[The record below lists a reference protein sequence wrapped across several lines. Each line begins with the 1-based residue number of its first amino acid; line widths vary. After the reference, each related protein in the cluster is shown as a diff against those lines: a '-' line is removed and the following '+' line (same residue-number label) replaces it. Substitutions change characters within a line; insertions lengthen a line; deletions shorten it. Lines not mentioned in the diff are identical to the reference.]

1 MTAYQE
7 RPWLGLY
14 QPGQPADITPACG
27 DALAMWRGGAGAA
40 GAAARPFLY
49 YFGTAV
55 TGAAVDADSDALA
68 AALAARGLRRGDRLA
83 LFLQNVPQFVIALL
97 AAWKLGA
104 IAVPVNPMLKERE
117 LRYVLADSGAR
128 AVISLQDLWNSVGA
142 RAAAGTEVTVAVTT
156 SPLDYLEDDQVP
168 PVLAGVSR
176 LATPGAADLG
186 DLLREHA
193 GQRPDPVALGPDD
206 VALLTYTSGTTG
218 EPKGAM
224 NTHGNVVFNACAFRQ
239 WMSLTPRDVVL
250 GGAPLFHITGLIAHV
265 AVGMLVPMPVVLGY
279 RFEPATII
287 RLAERYRC
295 TFTVMAITAFTA
307 LANDPSAAGADLSS
321 LTKAYSG
328 GAPIAPSI
336 VERFEREVGPYIR
349 NVYGLTETTS
359 PSHAV
364 PFGRRAPVDQAS
376 GALSVGV
383 PVFNTVARIVDDD
396 GKELPPGEAG
406 EIATSGPMVV
416 PGYWNRPDATARTLP
431 GGELRTGDVGFMDRD
446 GWFYLVD
453 RKKDMIVASGYKV
466 WPREVED
473 TLVRH
478 PAVREAAVI
487 GVPDAYRG
495 ETVWA
500 YVSLRP
506 GASATPEELTAFCRA
521 ELAAYKYPRRIE
533 VLPDLPKTPTGKLL
547 RRELRKRAVGD
558 LSIIPSE
565 IIDKAAPLAK
575 ADKQSAA
582 A

>member
-1 MTAYQE
+1 VSGYQQ

-14 QPGQPADITPACG
+14 QPGQPADITPACD
-27 DALAMWRGGAGAA
+27 DALALWRGGAGAA
-40 GAAARPFLY
+40 AAAGRPFLY
-49 YFGTAV
+49 YFDTPV

-68 AALAARGLRRGDRLA
+68 AALAARGLGRGDRVA

-117 LRYVLADSGAR
+117 LRYVLTDSGAK
-128 AVISLQDLWNSVGA
+128 AIISLQDLWNETGA
-142 RAAAGTEVTVAVTT
+142 RAVTGTEVTVAIST
-156 SPLDYLEDDQVP
+156 SPLDYLDQGSAPP
-168 PVLAGVSR
+168 PVLAGVAR
-176 LATPGAADLG
+176 TATPGATDLG
-186 DLLREHA
+186 ELLREHA
-193 GQRPDPVALGPDD
+193 GARPAPVTLGPGD

-224 NTHGNVVFNACAFRQ
+224 NTHGNVVFNACTFRE

-250 GGAPLFHITGLIAHV
+250 GGAPLFHITGLIAHI
-265 AVGMLVPMPVVLGY
+265 AVGMLVPMPIVLGY

-287 RLAERYRC
+287 RLAERHRC
-295 TFTVMAITAFTA
+295 TFTVMAITAYTA
-307 LANDPSAAGADLSS
+307 LANDPAVTGADLSS

-336 VERFEREVGPYIR
+336 VERFEREVGPYIH

-376 GALSVGV
+376 GALSIGV
-383 PVFNTVARIVDDD
+383 PVFNTVVRVLGDD
-396 GKELPPGEAG
+396 GRELPPGEAG
-406 EIATSGPMVV
+406 EIATRGPMVV
-416 PGYWNRPDATARTLP
+416 PGYWNRPDATERTLP
-431 GGELRTGDVGFMDRD
+431 GGELRTGDVGFMDGD

-453 RKKDMIVASGYKV
+453 RKKDMIVAAGYKV

-473 TLVRH
+473 TLLRH
-478 PAVREAAVI
+478 PAVREAAVV

-506 GASATPEELTAFCRA
+506 GATAAPQELIEFCRG
-521 ELAAYKYPRRIE
+521 ELAAYKYPRRVE
-533 VLPDLPKTPTGKLL
+533 VLADLPKTPTGKLL
-547 RRELRKRAVGD
+547 RRELRERA
-558 LSIIPSE
+558 
-565 IIDKAAPLAK
+565 IDG
-575 ADKQSAA
+575 
-582 A
+582 

>member
-1 MTAYQE
+1 MSGYQE

-14 QPGQPADITPACG
+14 QPGKPSDITPEYP
-27 DALAMWRGGAGAA
+27 DALAMWRGGAGNGEAA
-40 GAAARPFLY
+40 HQPFLY
-49 YFGTAV
+49 YFDTAV
-55 TGAAVDADSDALA
+55 TGANVDRDSDALA
-68 AALAARGLRRGDRLA
+68 VALAARGLGRGDRVA
-83 LFLQNVPQFVIALL
+83 LFLQNVPQFVIAML
-97 AAWKLGA
+97 ATWKLGA
-104 IAVPVNPMLKERE
+104 VVVPVNPMLKERE
-117 LRYVLADSGAR
+117 LRYILADSGAK
-128 AVISLQDLWNSVGA
+128 AVISLQDLWNAVGV
-142 RAAAGTEVTVAVTT
+142 RAVEGTEVVAAITT
-156 SPLDYLEDDQVP
+156 SPLDYLDHP
-168 PVLAGVSR
+168 PPSALDGVAR
-176 LATPGAADLG
+176 AATPGAADLG
-186 DLLREHA
+186 ELVRAHA
-193 GQRPDPVALGPDD
+193 GERPAPVALGPAA

-218 EPKGAM
+218 DPKGAM
-224 NTHGNVVFNACAFRQ
+224 NTHGNVVFNACTFRD

-265 AVGMLVPMPVVLGY
+265 AVGMLVPMPIVLGY
-279 RFEPATII
+279 RFEPGTII

-307 LANDPSAAGADLSS
+307 LANDPAAAAADLSS

-328 GAPIAPSI
+328 GAPIAPSM
-336 VERFEREVGPYIR
+336 VERFEREVGPYIH

-364 PFGRRAPVDQAS
+364 PLGRRAPVDPAS

-383 PVFNTVARIVDDD
+383 PVFNTVVRILDDE
-396 GKELPPGEAG
+396 GKELPPGEVG

-416 PGYWNRPDATARTLP
+416 PGYWNRPDATERTLP

-453 RKKDMIVASGYKV
+453 RRKDMIVASGYKV

-487 GVPDAYRG
+487 GVPDPYRG

-506 GASATPEELTAFCRA
+506 GAAATPAELIEFCRA
-521 ELAAYKYPRRIE
+521 ELAAYKYPRYVE

-547 RRELRKRAVGD
+547 RRELRLRATGGSSRD
-558 LSIIPSE
+558 R
-565 IIDKAAPLAK
+565 
-575 ADKQSAA
+575 
-582 A
+582 

>member
-1 MTAYQE
+1 MSGYQE

-14 QPGQPADITPACG
+14 QPGKPSDITPEYP
-27 DALAMWRGGAGAA
+27 DALAMWRGGAGNGEAA
-40 GAAARPFLY
+40 HQPFLY
-49 YFGTAV
+49 YFDTAV
-55 TGAAVDADSDALA
+55 TGANVDRDSDALA
-68 AALAARGLRRGDRLA
+68 VALAARGLGRGDRVA
-83 LFLQNVPQFVIALL
+83 LFLQNVPQFVIAML

-104 IAVPVNPMLKERE
+104 VVVPVNPMLKERE
-117 LRYVLADSGAR
+117 LRYILADSGAK
-128 AVISLQDLWNSVGA
+128 AVISLQDLWNAVGV
-142 RAAAGTEVTVAVTT
+142 RAVEGTEVGAAITT
-156 SPLDYLEDDQVP
+156 SPLDYLDHP
-168 PVLAGVSR
+168 PPSALDGVAR
-176 LATPGAADLG
+176 AATTGAADLG
-186 DLLREHA
+186 ELVRAHA
-193 GQRPDPVALGPDD
+193 GERPAPVALGPAA

-218 EPKGAM
+218 DPKGAM
-224 NTHGNVVFNACAFRQ
+224 NTHGNVVFNACTFRE

-265 AVGMLVPMPVVLGY
+265 AVGMLVPVPIVLGY
-279 RFEPATII
+279 RFEPGTII

-307 LANDPSAAGADLSS
+307 LANDPAAAAADLSS

-328 GAPIAPSI
+328 GAPIAPSM
-336 VERFEREVGPYIR
+336 VERFEREVGPYIH

-364 PFGRRAPVDQAS
+364 PFGRRAPVDPAS

-383 PVFNTVARIVDDD
+383 PVFNTVVRILDDE
-396 GKELPPGEAG
+396 GKELPPGEVG

-416 PGYWNRPDATARTLP
+416 PGYWNRPDATERTLP

-453 RKKDMIVASGYKV
+453 RRKDMIVASGYKV

-487 GVPDAYRG
+487 GVPDPYRG

-506 GASATPEELTAFCRA
+506 GAAATPAELIEFCRA
-521 ELAAYKYPRRIE
+521 ELAAYKYPRHVE

-547 RRELRKRAVGD
+547 RRELRLRATGGSSKD
-558 LSIIPSE
+558 R
-565 IIDKAAPLAK
+565 
-575 ADKQSAA
+575 
-582 A
+582 

>member
-1 MTAYQE
+1 MSGYRE

-14 QPGQPADITPACG
+14 QPGQPADITPEYG
-27 DALAMWRGGAGAA
+27 DALAMWHGGAGAA
-40 GAAARPFLY
+40 EAAGRPFLY

-55 TGAAVDADSDALA
+55 TGATVEADSDALA
-68 AALAARGLRRGDRLA
+68 VALAARGVGRGDRVA
-83 LFLQNVPQFVIALL
+83 LFLQNVPQFVIAML

-117 LRYVLADSGAR
+117 LRYVLADSGAK

-142 RAAAGTEVTVAVTT
+142 RAVEGTEVTVAITT
-156 SPLDYLEDDQVP
+156 SPLDYLDHAAAAARRRRADGRP
-168 PVLAGVSR
+168 PARPTS
-176 LATPGAADLG
+176 ASWCASTPG
-186 DLLREHA
+186 E
-193 GQRPDPVALGPDD
+193 RPAPVALGPDD

-218 EPKGAM
+218 DPKGAM
-224 NTHGNVVFNACAFRQ
+224 NTHGNVVFNACTFRD

-307 LANDPSAAGADLSS
+307 LANDPSVAGADLSS

-328 GAPIAPSI
+328 GAPIAPSM

-364 PFGRRAPVDQAS
+364 PFGRRAPVDPAS

-383 PVFNTVARIVDDD
+383 PVFNTVVRILDDA
-396 GKELPPGEAG
+396 GNELPPGEVG

-416 PGYWNRPDATARTLP
+416 PGYWNRPDATERTLP

-487 GVPDAYRG
+487 GVPDPYRG

-506 GASATPEELTAFCRA
+506 GAAATPAELIEFCRA

-533 VLPDLPKTPTGKLL
+533 ILPDLPKTPTGKLL
-547 RRELRKRAVGD
+547 RRELRQRAAGG
-558 LSIIPSE
+558 
-565 IIDKAAPLAK
+565 
-575 ADKQSAA
+575 
-582 A
+582 